1 MRGKKLKFAI
11 GGAVI
16 VLAVV
21 ALVFFAARGTA
32 VYYYTVGEIQAKGAS
47 TNVRVAGM
55 LVNGTIVQGSMA
67 DSLTFQIRDKGAVD
81 RILKVDFKGAR
92 PDTFKDE
99 PNTEVVVEGDFVAPD
114 RFEARSMLAK
124 CPSKYEKALDDT
136 SGPVQSG
143 QTTTTAN

>member
-1 MRGKKLKFAI
+1 MRGKRLKFAI
-11 GGAVI
+11 GGAAI

-21 ALVFFAARGTA
+21 GLVFFAARGTA

-47 TNVRVAGM
+47 NNVRVAGM

-67 DSLTFQIRDKGAVD
+67 DSLTFQISDKGAVD
-81 RILKVDFKGAR
+81 KILKVDFKGAR

-124 CPSKYEKALDDT
+124 CPSKYEKVMDDKA
-136 SGPVQSG
+136 VQGQAG

>member
-1 MRGKKLKFAI
+1 MRGKRLKFAI

-47 TNVRVAGM
+47 NNVRVAGM
-55 LVNGTIVQGSMA
+55 LVNGTIVQGAMA
-67 DSLTFQIRDKGAVD
+67 DTLSFQIQEKGDAGK
-81 RILKVDFKGAR
+81 ILKVDFKGAR

-136 SGPVQSG
+136 SGQGRTGQS
-143 QTTTTAN
+143 TTTAN